1 MVRVSGMSKEEVS
14 KFLSFPHIAKLATTN
29 PDGSPQISPV
39 WFYRE
44 GNTIL
49 ISTYKESVKIRNI
62 RHNPTVSLLI
72 DSSKGGLKLKG
83 VLVRGSAS
91 LVEGAECNKI
101 VENIYHKYLP
111 TRITR
116 TSKAAAAFK
125 KLMTHESDSSMC
137 IRITPKT
144 ISTWDYGMM
153 TAKDVMTES
162 TQAYVTNKATSILE

>member
-1 MVRVSGMSKEEVS
+1 MSKEEIGR
-14 KFLSFPHIAKLATTN
+14 FLSLPNIAKLATTN

-39 WFYRE
+39 WFDRE

-49 ISTYKESVKIRNI
+49 ISTYKESVKVRNI
-62 RHNPTVSLLI
+62 RRNSRVSLLI
-72 DSSKGGLKLKG
+72 DSSQGGLKLKG

-91 LVEGAECNKI
+91 LIEGAECNKI
-101 VENIYHKYLP
+101 VKSIYHKYLP

-125 KLMTHESDSSMC
+125 KLMTHESDSSIC
-137 IRITPKT
+137 IRIKPET
-144 ISTWDYGMM
+144 ISTWDYCKL

-162 TQAYVTNKATSILE
+162 AQAYVTNKATRIL

>member
-1 MVRVSGMSKEEVS
+1 M
-14 KFLSFPHIAKLATTN
+14 
-29 PDGSPQISPV
+29 IS
-39 WFYRE
+39 
-44 GNTIL
+44 

-83 VLVRGSAS
+83 MLVRGSVS
-91 LVEGAECNKI
+91 LIEGAECIKI
-101 VENIYHKYLP
+101 VKNIYDKYLP

-125 KLMTHESDSSMC
+125 KLMTQESDSSIC

-144 ISTWDYGMM
+144 ISTWDYGKI
-153 TAKDVMTES
+153 TTKDVMTES
-162 TQAYVTNKATSILE
+162 AQAYVTDKATQILG